1 MVQAILVAI
10 IASDTFSMTH
20 GISKEKIKELSEKW
34 MKGTLSEEE
43 RALFESWYDQNPAT
57 SMQWPGAETEEEV
70 RSRIYDRINAE
81 LRPVRILHW
90 WKVAAAVVVIAG
102 GAFVWGAT
110 RHRGERRAVAV
121 VHAPAHKEAKKPAD
135 FIRDF
140 ILPDGTHV
148 VLQTGSRL
156 DYPGHFAGR
165 VREVSLSGEAYFE
178 VAEDVSRP
186 FIIHTGRI
194 RTTVLG
200 TAFNIR
206 ALPDDEIVVSV
217 TTGKVKVEDNRKLLA
232 VLTSNQQ
239 VKYQPVSAAVSRDSV
254 NAASLVTN
262 WTKLEMA
269 FDGQSFEEVAE
280 ILGRRYGVDIRFKKE
295 GLKKCSIKAF
305 FNGTETLE
313 NVLNTLCT
321 ISNTSYS
328 RTDENTVVIDGEGTG
343 ANNGPSD
350 NGPPARS

>member
-1 MVQAILVAI
+1 
-10 IASDTFSMTH
+10 MTH

-43 RALFESWYDQNPAT
+43 RALFESWYNHNPAANI
-57 SMQWPGAETEEEV
+57 QWQGDETEEEV
-70 RSRIYDRINAE
+70 HGRIYDKISAE
-81 LRPVRILHW
+81 LRADVDGGMARLRAGESGRTVRMLRW
-90 WKVAAAVVVIAG
+90 WKMGAAAVVIVA
-102 GAFVWGAT
+102 GAFAWYTNGYKEP
-110 RHRGERRAVAV
+110 RPAVAV
-121 VHAPAHKEAKKPAD
+121 VHAAAHKTAKKPAD

-140 ILPDGTHV
+140 MLPDGTHV

-156 DYPGHFAGR
+156 DFPGHFTGR
-165 VREVSLSGEAYFE
+165 AREVSLSGEAYFE
-178 VAEDVSRP
+178 VAEDVSKP
-186 FIIHTGRI
+186 FIIHTGHVQ
-194 RTTVLG
+194 TTVLG

-206 ALPDDEIVVSV
+206 ALPDDKEIIVSV

-239 VKYQPVSAAVSRDSV
+239 VKYQPAVAAIARDSV
-254 NAASLVTN
+254 NAASLVTD
-262 WTKLEMA
+262 WTKREMA

-280 ILGRRYGVDIRFKKE
+280 MLGRRYSVDIRFKKE
-295 GLKKCSIKAF
+295 GLKKSSIKAF

-328 RTDENTVVIDGEGTG
+328 WVDENTVVLDGE
-343 ANNGPSD
+343 NEK
-350 NGPPARS
+350 

>member
-1 MVQAILVAI
+1 
-10 IASDTFSMTH
+10 
-20 GISKEKIKELSEKW
+20 

-43 RALFESWYDQNPAT
+43 RVLFESWYDQNPAT
-57 SMQWPGAETEEEV
+57 SMQWPGDETEEEV
-70 RSRIYDRINAE
+70 RSRIYDKINAE
-81 LRPVRILHW
+81 LRADVGVAEPRAGEGGASERDPGQAIARPVRILHW

-102 GAFVWGAT
+102 GAFVWGAA
-110 RHRGERRAVAV
+110 RHRRERPAVAV
-121 VHAPAHKEAKKPAD
+121 VHAPAHKEAKKRVD

-140 ILPDGTHV
+140 TLPDGTHV
-148 VLQTGSRL
+148 VLQTGGRL
-156 DYPGHFAGR
+156 DYPSHFAGR

-186 FIIHTGRI
+186 FIIHTGRV

-206 ALPDDEIVVSV
+206 ALPEDKEIVVSV
-217 TTGKVKVEDNRKLLA
+217 TAGRVKVEDNRKLLA

-254 NAASLVTN
+254 NAASLVTD
-262 WTKLEMA
+262 WTKQEMA

-328 RTDENTVVIDGEGTG
+328 RTDENTVVLDGENVGG
-343 ANNGPSD
+343 
-350 NGPPARS
+350 